1 MTPQSAPHRLD
12 IVRTEDQP
20 VLTTE
25 RLIIRP
31 LRRSDMGPIELHTGD
46 RRLASNTASI
56 PHPLPPGA
64 TDAFVTRVMS
74 GAGDEMVWA
83 LDASPRDMGELV
95 GVVSLKPLDRAQS
108 EIGYWVAPSLWNT
121 GFASEA
127 VTALMAVNPLGS
139 RQIFGSI
146 FQDNPASARVLTNA
160 GFDYIGDAETYCV
173 ARQAV
178 VPTWTYMRQMA

>member
-1 MTPQSAPHRLD
+1 MTPQGAPHRLD
-12 IVRTEDQP
+12 IVATGDQP
-20 VLTTE
+20 ILTTD
-25 RLIIRP
+25 RLILRP
-31 LRRSDMGPIELHTGD
+31 LRRSDMGPIELHTSD
-46 RRLASNTASI
+46 RRVAVNTVSI

-74 GAGDEMVWA
+74 GAGEDMVWA
-83 LDASPRDMGELV
+83 MDASPREMGELV
-95 GVVSLKPLDRAQS
+95 GVASLKPLDRAQS
-108 EIGYWVAPSLWNT
+108 EISYWVAPAFWNT

-127 VTALMAVNPLGS
+127 VTALILRNPLGS
-139 RQIFGSI
+139 RQVFGSI